1 MVTPDKRTN
10 TLPFTPGYP
19 VETYLSFPVDSND
32 ASSWFMWGC
41 NKDGLPADPV
51 HVDTGAS
58 LEVIQV
64 DVAIFG
70 DEKDNILLRA
80 DLEDRE
86 QGHKASVAVS

>member
-1 MVTPDKRTN
+1 M
-10 TLPFTPGYP
+10 
-19 VETYLSFPVDSND
+19 ETYLSFPVDSND
-32 ASSWFMWGC
+32 ASGWFMWGC

-86 QGHKASVAVS
+86 QGQGFRSCIITGINAEGLHDCTEQV